1 MTRLLSAALTMRT
14 CAASA
19 AGIYANETGWWHD
32 GCDQIFEM
40 YDGTYCEG
48 GDVACMMP
56 RIFDRTSCRMPGS
69 IRQSLLAGAIWH
81 GIASRPDSTGLVY
94 RRTLKEVKDN
104 AFEIKRM
111 KIV

>member
-19 AGIYANETGWWHD
+19 ADVYANETGWRQD
-32 GCDQIFEM
+32 GGDQIFEM
-40 YDGTYCEG
+40 YDGTYYEG

-69 IRQSLLAGAIWH
+69 IRQNLLAGAIRH
-81 GIASRPDSTGLVY
+81 GIASCPDSTGSVY
-94 RRTLKEVKDN
+94 GRRLKEIEDN
-104 AFEIKRM
+104 AFLEKRM
-111 KIV
+111 KNV